1 MFLIDWKENLNM
13 RRKRYMYNVGVLL
26 DEATY
31 LRLVAITKEERIP
44 KSRFCRE
51 LLREKLNTT
60 QEEKKAIF
68 GCTGCVLTMIVIS
81 RLGSRVITSAGIP
94 LIRSSLKTR
103 FQRTLCASL
112 KEVDWC
118 IMAAA
123 AMQIIPTSI

>member
-1 MFLIDWKENLNM
+1 MVLIDWKEILSM

-60 QEEKKAIF
+60 REEKK
-68 GCTGCVLTMIVIS
+68 G
-81 RLGSRVITSAGIP
+81 
-94 LIRSSLKTR
+94 
-103 FQRTLCASL
+103 
-112 KEVDWC
+112 E
-118 IMAAA
+118 
-123 AMQIIPTSI
+123 